1 MQHRIEDAVVAGL
14 NVLLSNARH
23 SLFMF
28 ILDYIDMARLLGM
41 EFCVAEKFLFELLD
55 LLLPTF
61 SECQHSVEQ
70 GAKFD
75 ITESPTALISLRCSE
90 YL

>member
-55 LLLPTF
+55 LLLPRF
-61 SECQHSVEQ
+61 SECQLCVDQ

-75 ITESPTALISLRCSE
+75 VTESRRALISLRCSE